1 MDSIIASPTN
11 RVRVIVVAASGCC
24 ASELNAVAT
33 ARPSP
38 SAGPILPRAI
48 VRPAVT
54 IEAMAMSVMLS
65 MISPLVFIIQAS
77 MFCAGFRLGLAVT
90 RGSRDVNRGQD
101 TENVGLH
108 HAGKQTERTH
118 GDREDEGRDGQQNGE
133 NHRPTH
139 HVAEQTDRQGQRAR

>member
-11 RVRVIVVAASGCC
+11 KVRVIVVAASGCC

-65 MISPLVFIIQAS
+65 IVSPLVVVVHAL
-77 MFCAGFRLGLAVT
+77 MFCVGFRLGLAAA
-90 RGSRDVNRGQD
+90 RGSRDVNRGKD
-101 TENVGLH
+101 AEDVGLH
-108 HAGKQTERTH
+108 HPGEQTERTH
-118 GDREDEGRDGQQNGE
+118 DDWEDEGRDGQQNAE
-133 NHRPTH
+133 NHRPAH
-139 HVAEQTDRQGQRAR
+139 

>member
-11 RVRVIVVAASGCC
+11 RVRVMVVAASGCC
-24 ASELNAVAT
+24 ARELNAVAT

-65 MISPLVFIIQAS
+65 IVSLLAVVVHALNVLRR
-77 MFCAGFRLGLAVT
+77 FRPGLAAA
-90 RGSRDVNRGQD
+90 RSGRNINRGQD
-101 TENVGLH
+101 AEDVGLH
-108 HAGKQTERTH
+108 HAGAQTKRTH
-118 GDREDEGRDGQQNGE
+118 GDRKDEGRDGQQYGK
-133 NHRPTH
+133 NHRAAH
-139 HVAEQTDRQGQRAR
+139 HVAKQADREGQLAR

>member
-1 MDSIIASPTN
+1 MDSIIARPTN
-11 RVRVIVVAASGCC
+11 KVRVIVDAASGCC

-65 MISPLVFIIQAS
+65 IVSVLAFVVHALNVLRRFTA
-77 MFCAGFRLGLAVT
+77 GLAAT
-90 RGSRDVNRGQD
+90 RSGRNINRRQD
-101 TENVGLH
+101 AENVGLH
-108 HAGKQTERTH
+108 HAGEQTERTH
-118 GDREDEGRDGQQNGE
+118 GDREDEGRDGQQYGE
-133 NHRPTH
+133 NHRAAH
-139 HVAEQTDRQGQRAR
+139 HVAKQADRERQRAR

>member
-11 RVRVIVVAASGCC
+11 RVRVIVVAVSGCC
-24 ASELNAVAT
+24 ASEANAVAT

-48 VRPAVT
+48 VSPAVT
-54 IEAMAMSVMLS
+54 IDATAIIVMLS
-65 MISPLVFIIQAS
+65 IVSPLVVVVHAS
-77 MFCAGFRLGLAVT
+77 MFCTTLWFGLAGS

-101 TENVGLH
+101 TEDVGLH
-108 HAGKQTERTH
+108 HAGQQSERTH

-133 NHRPTH
+133 YHRPAH
-139 HVAEQTDRQGQRAR
+139 HIAEQADGQGQGA